1 MGSLNYDVAMN
12 DSLFPW
18 VSEFETQ
25 EQENSYTL
33 WLREKYAARL
43 ADMRPNVSHD
53 DVMAM
58 ARALLDQ
65 KKAERAT
72 G

>member
-1 MGSLNYDVAMN
+1 MGSLYYDAAMN
-12 DSLFPW
+12 DSLFPR

-33 WLREKYAARL
+33 RLREKYAASL

-53 DVMAM
+53 DAMAK

>member
-1 MGSLNYDVAMN
+1 MGSLNYDVVMN

>member
-1 MGSLNYDVAMN
+1 MQFELSPMV
-12 DSLFPW
+12 P
-18 VSEFETQ
+18 EFETQ

-33 WLREKYAARL
+33 WLREKYAASL

-53 DVMAM
+53 DVMAK

>member
-1 MGSLNYDVAMN
+1 MGSLYYDVAMN

-33 WLREKYAARL
+33 WLREKYSESL

>member
-1 MGSLNYDVAMN
+1 MN

-33 WLREKYAARL
+33 WLREKYAASL

-65 KKAERAT
+65 KKAQCAI
-72 G
+72 GSVDGFC